1 MKKISLTT
9 ERESFASFTRIM
21 IIFVLIIALIFGI
34 YLNKIGLI
42 IINAFFLIIILPSTI
57 YRYYKFKEINFD
69 SHYLYFDEKK
79 ILIRNVKEIGNGYI
93 IYINNNKE
101 FKVYY
106 NYSFFIT
113 FCILLN
119 LLFHPLNTDLWPQ

>member
-21 IIFVLIIALIFGI
+21 VIFVLIIALIFGI

-106 NYSFFIT
+106 NYSFFNK
-113 FCILLN
+113 N
-119 LLFHPLNTDLWPQ
+119 LEKLREVHKAQSTIS

>member
-106 NYSFFIT
+106 NYSFFNK
-113 FCILLN
+113 N
-119 LLFHPLNTDLWPQ
+119 LEKLREVHKAQSTIS

>member
-21 IIFVLIIALIFGI
+21 IILVLIITLIFGI

-106 NYSFFIT
+106 NYSFFNK
-113 FCILLN
+113 N
-119 LLFHPLNTDLWPQ
+119 LEKLREVHKAQSTIS

>member
-1 MKKISLTT
+1 MVFL
-9 ERESFASFTRIM
+9 
-21 IIFVLIIALIFGI
+21 
-34 YLNKIGLI
+34 
-42 IINAFFLIIILPSTI
+42 INAFFLIIILPSTI

-106 NYSFFIT
+106 NYSFFNK
-113 FCILLN
+113 N
-119 LLFHPLNTDLWPQ
+119 LEKLREVHKAQSTIS